1 MASLSAD
8 IARATDTWAEE
19 VLLTDLRDG
28 LLRQPRVR
36 TGGSAV
42 RSGVDERTVVNFS
55 SNDYLGMSVHPAVRA
70 AASEAALEYGVGSTG
85 SRHLSGSHAAALE
98 LEAELCAFEH
108 SATATLAP
116 TGYAANMAALTAVAG
131 EDAVIYSD
139 ALNHASIIDGCRA
152 SRARVEVFRHRDLDD
167 LAARLR
173 AAPARPVIVS
183 DTVFS
188 TEATCADVAG
198 LAELARQHDAWLVL
212 DEAHATG
219 VVGPDGRG
227 AAAAAG
233 VETEPM
239 VVRVVTFSQA
249 RGASGAAV
257 CAAPNVSQLL
267 LQRGRAL
274 IYSTALAHPVVAGVR
289 AALRVLSDDPTHRQR
304 LRDNTAL
311 MQLVLDPVASPVRDQ
326 TLPIVPVILGDA
338 QRTMAAEHALW
349 EQGWMVHAL
358 RPPTVT
364 PGASRLRVM
373 VSAAHTEADVR
384 DAAAAVRAVAV

>member
-1 MASLSAD
+1 
-8 IARATDTWAEE
+8 
-19 VLLTDLRDG
+19 
-28 LLRQPRVR
+28 
-36 TGGSAV
+36 
-42 RSGVDERTVVNFS
+42 
-55 SNDYLGMSVHPAVRA
+55 
-70 AASEAALEYGVGSTG
+70 
-85 SRHLSGSHAAALE
+85 RHLSGSHAAALE

-239 VVRVVTFSQA
+239 VRRGVTFA
-249 RGASGAAV
+249 KALGASG
-257 CAAPNVSQLL
+257 
-267 LQRGRAL
+267 
-274 IYSTALAHPVVAGVR
+274 
-289 AALRVLSDDPTHRQR
+289 
-304 LRDNTAL
+304 
-311 MQLVLDPVASPVRDQ
+311 
-326 TLPIVPVILGDA
+326 
-338 QRTMAAEHALW
+338 
-349 EQGWMVHAL
+349 
-358 RPPTVT
+358 
-364 PGASRLRVM
+364 
-373 VSAAHTEADVR
+373 
-384 DAAAAVRAVAV
+384 